1 MRSEDFEL
9 FIEAFGEATSR
20 RPVPAESLAAY
31 RGKLPDAL
39 LALWREEGWCG
50 YADGLIWTVDPADYE
65 DVLEEWLAG
74 TPFAELDDF
83 HVFARSAFGSL
94 YLCGGKTGAS
104 VSLLCSIHAIDALKR
119 ELKPKSAEQVESSV
133 LSFFGAAEPEH
144 FDLTDERG
152 APLFKRALKALG
164 PLTHEEIYGFE
175 PAIVAGGNLR
185 LENLR
190 RVADHPH
197 LMILRELSPPAMPF
211 DDPELDRLM
220 G

>member
-9 FIEAFGEATSR
+9 FIEEFGEATNR
-20 RPVPAESLAAY
+20 REVPAESIEAY

-39 LALWREEGWCG
+39 LALWQEEGWCA
-50 YADGLIWTVDPADYE
+50 YADGLIWTVNPSDYE
-65 DVLEEWLAG
+65 DVLDEWLAG
-74 TPFAELDDF
+74 TFLAELDDF

-104 VSLLCSIHAIDALKR
+104 VRLLCSIHAIGALTR
-119 ELKPKSAEQVESSV
+119 ELKPKSVGQVNSS
-133 LSFFGAAEPEH
+133 LESFFGAAEPEH
-144 FDLTDERG
+144 FDLTDESGGR
-152 APLFKRALKALG
+152 LFKRALKALG

-190 RVADHPH
+190 RVAAHPH

-211 DDPELDRLM
+211 DEPDLDRLM

>member
-1 MRSEDFEL
+1 MPEQ
-9 FIEAFGEATSR
+9 
-20 RPVPAESLAAY
+20 
-31 RGKLPDAL
+31 L
-39 LALWREEGWCG
+39 LAYWKEEGWAAYG
-50 YADGLIWTVDPADYE
+50 DGLFWTVDPADYE
-65 DVLEEWLAG
+65 DVLDEWLAG
-74 TPFAELDDF
+74 MPFAEWDDF

-104 VSLLCSIHAIDALKR
+104 VRLLCPIHAIGALKR
-119 ELKPKSAEQVESSV
+119 ELKPKSADQANSSV
-133 LSFFGAAEPEH
+133 LSFFGAAEPAH
-144 FDLTDERG
+144 FDLMDENG

-175 PAIVAGGNLR
+175 PAIVADGNLR

-190 RVADHPH
+190 RVADLPH
-197 LMILRELSPPAMPF
+197 LMILRELSPPPPAMPF

>member
-9 FIEAFGEATSR
+9 FIDEFGEATSQ
-20 RPVPAESLAAY
+20 RPVPADVIEAY
-31 RGKLPDAL
+31 RGELPDSL
-39 LALWREEGWCG
+39 LTLWQEEGWCG
-50 YADGLIWTVDPADYE
+50 YAAGLLWTVDPRDYE

-83 HVFARSAFGSL
+83 HVFARSAFGDL
-94 YLCGGKTGAS
+94 YLCGTKTGAS
-104 VSLLCSIHAIDALKR
+104 VRLLCPLHSILAQKR
-119 ELKPKSAEQVESSV
+119 NLVAKTPRQVDDS
-133 LSFFGAAEPEH
+133 LASFFGATEPEAH
-144 FDLTDERG
+144 DMTAEDG
-152 APLFKRALKALG
+152 APLFKRAFKLLGALA
-164 PLTHEEIYGFE
+164 HDEIYGFE
-175 PAIVAGGNLR
+175 PALVAGGNLR

-190 RVADHPH
+190 RVAAHPH